1 MGTIMVSHLAR
12 LRIDDHNRGYVLLA
26 VIYCCLQWPLPAG
39 AHGTGAVHNHG
50 SLFPHCIFNKTVP
63 PQARPSR
70 QGPMVRTAGL
80 RGQKL
85 MYLTGKPYSASV
97 LL

>member
-12 LRIDDHNRGYVLLA
+12 LTIDDHNRGYLLLA

-50 SLFPHCIFNKTVP
+50 SLFPHCIFNEPRRSSLVQASKGFGADGGRP
-63 PQARPSR
+63 RPQA
-70 QGPMVRTAGL
+70 
-80 RGQKL
+80 
-85 MYLTGKPYSASV
+85 YLFDLT
-97 LL
+97 